1 MASEKI
7 LAEKQLVINEI
18 KDKVQDSKS
27 YVLFDYRG
35 LTDNEIKDLRKKLR
49 EVGSDY
55 KVYKNTLMS
64 RAFDDL
70 KVEITNELVG
80 PSALVFGTDEVTPVK
95 VLSDFAKKHPALT
108 LKVGVIDGVV
118 SDEETLKKIAKIPSR
133 DGLITMLAMG
143 MLGIPRNL
151 ALSLDLY
158 AKSKE

>member
-95 VLSDFAKKHPALT
+95 VLSDFAKKHQALT